1 MIIQGRIMDNYK
13 HKFHD
18 PKVGRTR
25 IIIWGSLVGIIA
37 LVVWAYFAQIDQ
49 VTRATGTIIAS
60 ARTQDIQAV
69 EGGVLTEILVK
80 EGEDVTKGQLI
91 VTLEEERAQAAVANS
106 GSKIAALKAKI
117 ARLEAEIFE
126 RPLVFPEGIKNYSE
140 YIENQTQLYN
150 RRKQAI
156 DQDVSSLQKMM
167 VLAQQELSMNEPLL
181 SYGDVSQADII
192 KLRRQVAEIQAQIT
206 NKRNK
211 YFEEAQSE
219 MTKAQE
225 DLDTELEQLRDHSQ
239 VLEEKNLFAPTDGK
253 VNNILVTTIGGVV
266 KPGEIIMKILP
277 TSSDLIVEAKIK
289 PVDIAYVKEQ
299 QDATVKLDAYDY
311 SIFGAMN
318 GTVIYISP
326 DTLMEQ
332 TPKGEEPYY
341 RVQIKITGAEFSGR
355 SDEIVIKPGMTA
367 SVDIKAQQRSV
378 LSYLTK
384 PITKTFSEGLGER

>member
-1 MIIQGRIMDNYK
+1 MNNYQ
-13 HKFHD
+13 HKNHD

-25 IIIWGSLVGIIA
+25 IIIWGALLGIVVLI
-37 LVVWAYFAQIDQ
+37 VWAYFAQIDQ
-49 VTRATGTIIAS
+49 VTRASATVIAS
-60 ARTQDIQAV
+60 ARTQDIQAA
-69 EGGVLTEILVK
+69 EGGVLTDILVK
-80 EGEDVTKGQLI
+80 EGEEVKKGQLL
-91 VTLEEERAQAAVANS
+91 VRLEEERAQAAVANS

-150 RRKQAI
+150 RRRQAI
-156 DQDVSSLQKMM
+156 DQDVNSLQKMM

-181 SYGDVSQADII
+181 TYGDVSQADVI

-206 NKRNK
+206 NKQNK

-219 MTKAQE
+219 MTKSQE
-225 DLDTELEQLRDHSQ
+225 ELDVELEQLRDHSQ

-253 VNNILVTTIGGVV
+253 VNNILITTIGGVV
-266 KPGEIIMKILP
+266 KPGEIIMEILP
-277 TSSDLIVEAKIK
+277 TSSDLIVEAKVS
-289 PVDIAYVKEQ
+289 PADIAYVKEQ
-299 QDATVKLDAYDY
+299 QVASVKLDAYDY

-318 GTVIYISP
+318 GNVIYISP

-341 RVQIKITGAEFSGR
+341 RVQIKITGAEFAGR
-355 SDEIVIKPGMTA
+355 RDEIVIKPGMTA
-367 SVDIKAQQRSV
+367 SVDIKAQERSV

>member
-1 MIIQGRIMDNYK
+1 MDNYK

-49 VTRATGTIIAS
+49 VTRAKGTIIAS

>member
-1 MIIQGRIMDNYK
+1 MNNYQ
-13 HKFHD
+13 HKTHD

-25 IIIWGSLVGIIA
+25 IIIWGALVGIIV

-49 VTRATGTIIAS
+49 VTRATGTVIAS

-80 EGEDVTKGQLI
+80 EGDDVTKGQLI
-91 VTLEEERAQAAVANS
+91 IKLEEERAQAAVSNS
-106 GSKIAALKAKI
+106 ASKIAALKAKL

-126 RPLVFPEGIKNYSE
+126 RALVFPDDIQDYSE
-140 YIENQTQLYN
+140 YIQNQTQLYN

-156 DQDVSSLQKMM
+156 DQDVSSLQQMM
-167 VLAQQELSMNEPLL
+167 VLAQRELSMNEPLL
-181 SYGDVSQADII
+181 AYGDVSQADVI
-192 KLRRQVAEIQAQIT
+192 KLRRQVAEIEAQIT

-225 DLDTELEQLRDHSQ
+225 ELDTELEQLRDHSQ
-239 VLEEKNLFAPTDGK
+239 VLEEKNLFAPTEGTVK
-253 VNNILVTTIGGVV
+253 NIVITTIGGVV
-266 KPGEIIMKILP
+266 KPGEIIMEILP
-277 TSSDLIVEAKIK
+277 TSSDLIVEAKVS
-289 PVDIAYVKEQ
+289 PADIAYVKENQ
-299 QDATVKLDAYDY
+299 VASVKLDAYDY

-318 GTVIYISP
+318 GNVVYISP
-326 DTLMEQ
+326 DTLIEQ

-341 RVQIKITGAEFSGR
+341 RVQIKITGAEFAER
-355 SDEIVIKPGMTA
+355 RDEIVIKPGMTA
-367 SVDIKAQQRSV
+367 SVDIKAQERSV

-384 PITKTFSEGLGER
+384 PLTKTFSEGLGER

>member
-1 MIIQGRIMDNYK
+1 MNNYQ
-13 HKFHD
+13 HKSHD

-25 IIIWGSLVGIIA
+25 IIIWGALIGIIV

>member
-1 MIIQGRIMDNYK
+1 MDNYK
-13 HKFHD
+13 YKPHD

-25 IIIWGSLVGIIA
+25 IIIWGSLIGIIV
-37 LVVWAYFAQIDQ
+37 LIIWAYFAQIDQ

-106 GSKIAALKAKI
+106 GSKIAALKAKL

-181 SYGDVSQADII
+181 SYGDVSQADVI

-211 YFEEAQSE
+211 YFEEAQLE

-225 DLDTELEQLRDHSQ
+225 ELNIELEQLRDHSQ
-239 VLEEKNLFAPTDGK
+239 VLEEKKLFAPTDGTVK
-253 VNNILVTTIGGVV
+253 NILVTTIGGVV
-266 KPGEIIMKILP
+266 KPGEIIMEILP
-277 TSSDLIVEAKIK
+277 TSSDLIVEAKVS
-289 PVDIAYVKEQ
+289 PVDIAYVKEKQ
-299 QDATVKLDAYDY
+299 VASVKLDAYDY
-311 SIFGAMN
+311 SIFGAMTGN
-318 GTVIYISP
+318 VIYISP

-341 RVQIKITGAEFSGR
+341 RIQIKITGAELVGR
-355 SDEIVIKPGMTA
+355 RDEIVIKPGMTA
-367 SVDIKAQQRSV
+367 SVDIKARQRSV

-384 PITKTFSEGLGER
+384 PLTKTFSEGLGER

>member
-1 MIIQGRIMDNYK
+1 MDNYK

-126 RPLVFPEGIKNYSE
+126 RPLIFPEGIKNYSE

-181 SYGDVSQADII
+181 SYGDVSQADVI

-266 KPGEIIMKILP
+266 KPGEIIMQILP

-318 GTVIYISP
+318 GTVTYISP

>member
-1 MIIQGRIMDNYK
+1 MNNYQ
-13 HKFHD
+13 HKSHD
-18 PKVGRTR
+18 PKIGRTR
-25 IIIWGSLVGIIA
+25 IIIWGALVGIIV

-49 VTRATGTIIAS
+49 VTRATATVIAS

-69 EGGVLTEILVK
+69 EGGVLTEILVR
-80 EGEDVTKGQLI
+80 EGEEVTKGQLV
-91 VTLEEERAQAAVANS
+91 VTLEEERAQAAVANAS
-106 GSKIAALKAKI
+106 SKIAALKARL

-126 RPLVFPEGIKNYSE
+126 RPLRFPDDIKNYSE
-140 YIENQTQLYN
+140 YVENQTQLYN
-150 RRKQAI
+150 RRRQAI

-181 SYGDVSQADII
+181 EYGDVSQADVI

-225 DLDTELEQLRDHSQ
+225 ELDTELEQLRDHSQ

-253 VNNILVTTIGGVV
+253 VNNILITTIGGVV
-266 KPGEIIMKILP
+266 KPGEVIMEILP
-277 TSSDLIVEAKIK
+277 TSSDLIVEAKVS
-289 PVDIAYVKEQ
+289 PVDIAYVKEGQ
-299 QDATVKLDAYDY
+299 AATVKLDAYDY

-318 GTVIYISP
+318 GTVVYISP

-341 RVQIKITGAEFSGR
+341 RVQIKITGAEFAGR
-355 SDEIVIKPGMTA
+355 SDEIVIKPGMTS

>member
-1 MIIQGRIMDNYK
+1 MDNYQ
-13 HKFHD
+13 HKSHD

-25 IIIWGSLVGIIA
+25 IIIWGALIGIIV
-37 LVVWAYFAQIDQ
+37 LIVWAYFAQIDQ
-49 VTRATGTIIAS
+49 VTRATATVIAS

-69 EGGVLTEILVK
+69 EGGVLTEVLVR
-80 EGEDVTKGQLI
+80 EGEEVVKGQLI
-91 VTLEEERAQAAVANS
+91 ATLEEERAQAAVANS
-106 GSKIAALKAKI
+106 SSKIAALKAKLS
-117 ARLEAEIFE
+117 RLEAEIFE
-126 RPLVFPEGIKNYSE
+126 KPLKFPDGIKSYSE
-140 YIENQTQLYN
+140 YVENQTQLYN
-150 RRKQAI
+150 RRRQAI

-181 SYGDVSQADII
+181 AYGDVSQADVI

-225 DLDTELEQLRDHSQ
+225 ELDTELEQLRDHSQ
-239 VLEEKNLFAPTDGK
+239 VLEETSLFAPTKGK
-253 VNNILVTTIGGVV
+253 VNNILITTIGGVV
-266 KPGEIIMKILP
+266 KPGEVIMEILP
-277 TSSDLIVEAKIK
+277 TSSDLIVEAKVS
-289 PVDIAYVKEQ
+289 PVDIAYVKENQ
-299 QDATVKLDAYDY
+299 VASVKLDAYDY
-311 SIFGAMN
+311 SIFGAMT
-318 GTVIYISP
+318 GKVIYISP

-341 RVQIKITGAEFSGR
+341 RVQIKITGAEFSAR
-355 SDEIVIKPGMTA
+355 REEIVIRPGMTA

-384 PITKTFSEGLGER
+384 PLTKTFSEGLGER

>member
-1 MIIQGRIMDNYK
+1 MDNYK

-266 KPGEIIMKILP
+266 KPGEIIMQILP

-318 GTVIYISP
+318 GTVTYISP

>member
-1 MIIQGRIMDNYK
+1 MNNYQ
-13 HKFHD
+13 HKSHD

-25 IIIWGSLVGIIA
+25 IIIWGALIGIIV

-49 VTRATGTIIAS
+49 VTRATATVIAS

-69 EGGVLTEILVK
+69 EGGVLTEILVR
-80 EGEDVTKGQLI
+80 EGEDVTKGQLV
-91 VTLEEERAQAAVANS
+91 VTLEEERAQAAFANS
-106 GSKIAALKAKI
+106 SSKIAALRAKLS
-117 ARLEAEIFE
+117 RLEAEIFE
-126 RPLVFPEGIKNYSE
+126 KPLKFPDGIKNYRE
-140 YIENQTQLYN
+140 YVENQTQLYD
-150 RRKQAI
+150 RRRQAI

-181 SYGDVSQADII
+181 EYGDVSQADVI

-225 DLDTELEQLRDHSQ
+225 ELDSELEQLRDYSQ
-239 VLEEKNLFAPTDGK
+239 VLQEKNLYAPTDGK
-253 VNNILVTTIGGVV
+253 VNNILITTIGGVV
-266 KPGEIIMKILP
+266 KPGEIIMEILP
-277 TSSDLIVEAKIK
+277 TSSDLIVEAKIS
-289 PVDIAYVKEQ
+289 PMDIAYVKEGQ
-299 QDATVKLDAYDY
+299 VATVKLDAYDY

-318 GTVIYISP
+318 GNVVYISP

-341 RVQIKITGAEFSGR
+341 RAQIKIKGAEFEDHR
-355 SDEIVIKPGMTA
+355 DEIVIKPGMTA
-367 SVDIKAQQRSV
+367 SVDIKAKERSV
-378 LSYLTK
+378 LSYITK

>member
-1 MIIQGRIMDNYK
+1 MDNYK

-181 SYGDVSQADII
+181 SYGDVSQADVI

-211 YFEEAQSE
+211 YFEEAQLE

>member
-1 MIIQGRIMDNYK
+1 MDNYK

-25 IIIWGSLVGIIA
+25 IIIWGSLIGIII
-37 LVVWAYFAQIDQ
+37 LVIWAYFSQIDQ

-106 GSKIAALKAKI
+106 GSKIAALKAKL

-181 SYGDVSQADII
+181 SYGDVSQADVI
-192 KLRRQVAEIQAQIT
+192 KLRRQVAEIEAQIT

-211 YFEEAQSE
+211 YFEEAQLE

-225 DLDTELEQLRDHSQ
+225 ELDTELEELRGHSQ
-239 VLEEKNLFAPTDGK
+239 ILEEKNLYAPTNGTVK
-253 VNNILVTTIGGVV
+253 NILVTTIGGVV
-266 KPGEIIMKILP
+266 KPGEIIMEILP

-289 PVDIAYVKEQ
+289 PVDIAYVKER

-318 GTVIYISP
+318 GTVTYISP

-341 RVQIKITGAEFSGR
+341 RVQIKITGAEFARR

-367 SVDIKAQQRSV
+367 SVDIKAQERSV

>member
-49 VTRATGTIIAS
+49 VTRAKGTIIAS

-181 SYGDVSQADII
+181 TYGDVSQADVI

>member
-1 MIIQGRIMDNYK
+1 MDNYK

-91 VTLEEERAQAAVANS
+91 VTLEEERAQAAVTNS

>member
-1 MIIQGRIMDNYK
+1 MNNYQ
-13 HKFHD
+13 HKTHD

-25 IIIWGSLVGIIA
+25 IIIWGALLGILVLI
-37 LVVWAYFAQIDQ
+37 VWAYFAQIDQ
-49 VTRATGTIIAS
+49 VTRASATVIAS
-60 ARTQDIQAV
+60 ARTQDIQAA
-69 EGGVLTEILVK
+69 EGGVLTDILVK
-80 EGEDVTKGQLI
+80 EGEEVEKGQLL
-91 VTLEEERAQAAVANS
+91 VRLEEERAQAAVANS

-150 RRKQAI
+150 RRRQAI
-156 DQDVSSLQKMM
+156 DQDVNSLQRMM

-181 SYGDVSQADII
+181 TYGDVSQADVI

-225 DLDTELEQLRDHSQ
+225 ELDVELEQLRDHSQ
-239 VLEEKNLFAPTDGK
+239 VLEEKNLYAPTNGK
-253 VNNILVTTIGGVV
+253 VNNILITTIGGVV
-266 KPGEIIMKILP
+266 KPGEIIMEILP
-277 TSSDLIVEAKIK
+277 TSSDLIVEAKVS
-289 PVDIAYVKEQ
+289 PADIAYVKENQ
-299 QDATVKLDAYDY
+299 LASVKLDAYDY

-318 GTVIYISP
+318 GNVIYISP

-341 RVQIKITGAEFSGR
+341 RVQIKITGAEFAGR
-355 SDEIVIKPGMTA
+355 RDEIVIKPGMTA
-367 SVDIKAQQRSV
+367 SVDIKAQERSV

>member
-49 VTRATGTIIAS
+49 VTRAKGTIIAS